1 MRARNFVGLGL
12 LLVAGCG
19 IEGLFANAGH
29 EQYERPASKVTGSA
43 MEEVTVSQMA
53 IIDGDGTEIE
63 PFLFEKTGTAYEARL
78 PSSKYSMLRVRAKV
92 GNIELRSIIP
102 GVNEE
107 SEVTGIDLDARNMT
121 EALITEARLSADGLS
136 LKKVTPEAYVGTR
149 TLIRAGMDVPGSETQ
164 QLLQAVERFMTK
176 YDQSISV
183 SEPNFFN
190 VPAFCRTTDVEP
202 PCTGTVLPG
211 TGDWVRKTS
220 PIDAGFIAR
229 NPLDYLGDGRDR
241 IDSVD
246 FDALLARVAQSYRPA
261 GCPDP
266 ERIRV
271 VFTVD
276 FNEGA
281 KNGNCGSTNRFKW
294 ATDRPG
300 KGMYF
305 VGWIYDG
312 SAGLPPSDIS
322 DPQYAMVMGSSTP
335 NVVPMYDDGTNGDET
350 SGDGIWSI
358 FFDLPKASPG
368 RVFRMGY
375 KYTWGTQGAGWSG
388 SEEWPGNSRILEV
401 VDDNDDDFVYR
412 HDVFGDEATNK
423 DKSNLNLTGRGTID
437 WTTDLHSCGTPE
449 SHENEFDNNE
459 CMCGS
464 VLTPDWIGPLTVT
477 CTQ

>member
-1 MRARNFVGLGL
+1 
-12 LLVAGCG
+12 
-19 IEGLFANAGH
+19 
-29 EQYERPASKVTGSA
+29 
-43 MEEVTVSQMA
+43 
-53 IIDGDGTEIE
+53 
-63 PFLFEKTGTAYEARL
+63 
-78 PSSKYSMLRVRAKV
+78 
-92 GNIELRSIIP
+92 
-102 GVNEE
+102 
-107 SEVTGIDLDARNMT
+107 
-121 EALITEARLSADGLS
+121 
-136 LKKVTPEAYVGTR
+136 
-149 TLIRAGMDVPGSETQ
+149 MDVPGSETQ

-276 FNEGA
+276 FNEGGQERQLWEHQPVQVGHRSPGQRHVLRRLDLRRLRRA
-281 KNGNCGSTNRFKW
+281 AALGHQ
-294 ATDRPG
+294 RPA
-300 KGMYF
+300 
-305 VGWIYDG
+305 VRD
-312 SAGLPPSDIS
+312 
-322 DPQYAMVMGSSTP
+322 
-335 NVVPMYDDGTNGDET
+335 
-350 SGDGIWSI
+350 GDGIQHSQRGPDVRRRDQRGR
-358 FFDLPKASPG
+358 DLRRRYLVDLLRPAQGQPRQGLSYGLQVHLGDP
-368 RVFRMGY
+368 
-375 KYTWGTQGAGWSG
+375 GAGWSG

-437 WTTDLHSCGTPE
+437 WTRIFTAAGRPRAMKTSSTTTNACVAASSPRT
-449 SHENEFDNNE
+449 
-459 CMCGS
+459 GS
-464 VLTPDWIGPLTVT
+464 GR
-477 CTQ
+477 